1 MRKLEMNTMK
11 QLLELKQLPKL
22 GQTNMGSIGRFATTA
37 GLQEAIAAGTIIDT
51 NAATSATSTTNTVAS
66 NQTYSTFNLAEDVV
80 DNVKETVTA
89 GLWSDNLGS
98 LTTFFTSSDQT
109 TSQRRYYTDVYQDA
123 PANDGAA
130 VQFSIA
136 YGNANGSGSSNLGTN
151 QTPAS
156 QAIYSQYRNLL
167 LEPTST
173 RFTTT
178 DSGST
183 DSIYVVNIKR
193 NRVKERLD
201 EGNFELPLLQISSRA
216 TNATGSV
223 TVSGTQVTLIDDS
236 TVADA
241 TVGSSGRVYN
251 IVSGSLSSGV
261 YTPATPVYYGKFYPD
276 HGVMVLDG
284 NRLDQV
290 LAFDT
295 NVTSDSEGNNHFAMY
310 HSISGSSSGFQA
322 RNSQKITSTHYF
334 VRVKNGQ
341 YNFSNNP
348 TYTTGSDGVIAQSTF
363 IGDPKT
369 YITTIGLYNNRQELL
384 AVAKLSQPLLKSF
397 SREALIRVKLDY

>member
-1 MRKLEMNTMK
+1 MNKMNHF
-11 QLLELKQLPKL
+11 LNLKQRDRL
-22 GQTNMGSIGRFATTA
+22 GQTNITSSIGRFRAV
-37 GLQEAIAAGTIIDT
+37 GLSPELQQQIAAGNIFDP
-51 NAATSATSTTNTVAS
+51 TVPVVVS
-66 NQTYSTFNLAEDVV
+66 NQTYTTFNLTEDVV
-80 DNVKETVTA
+80 NNVKETVTA

-98 LTTFFTSSDQT
+98 LATFYTSSDQT
-109 TSQRRYYTDVYQDA
+109 TSQRRYYTDVYQDVPSA
-123 PANDGAA
+123 DGAA
-130 VQFSIA
+130 VQFSLA
-136 YGNANGSGSSNLGTN
+136 YGHAQGSGSSNLGTN

-167 LEPTST
+167 LEPTAT

-223 TVSGTQVTLIDDS
+223 TVSGSQVTLIDDS
-236 TVADA
+236 TIVNA

-251 IVSGSLSSGV
+251 IVSGSLTSGV

-295 NVTSDSEGNNHFAMY
+295 NVTSDSEGNNHFAMF
-310 HSISGSSSGFQA
+310 HSISGSSSGFQG
-322 RNSQKITSTHYF
+322 RNSQKITSAHYF
-334 VRVKNGQ
+334 VRIKNGQ

-348 TYTTGSDGVIAQSTF
+348 TYTTGSDGQIAQSTF

-397 SREALIRVKLDY
+397 SRESLIRVKLDY

>member
-1 MRKLEMNTMK
+1 MMITLKRKSR
-11 QLLELKQLPKL
+11 L
-22 GQTNMGSIGRFATTA
+22 GQTLRGSTPGRITESLT
-37 GLQEAIAAGTIIDT
+37 GVT
-51 NAATSATSTTNTVAS
+51 NVTSLNELTNLNVSDPRSNNAPTVPVVS
-66 NQTYSTFNLAEDVV
+66 NQAFTTFNTLEDIVT
-80 DNVKETVTA
+80 NVKETVTA

-98 LTTFFTSSDQT
+98 LTTYYTASGQS
-109 TSQRRYYTDVYQDA
+109 TSQRRYYVDIYQDVPSA
-123 PANDGAA
+123 DGAA

-136 YGNANGSGSSNLGTN
+136 YGHAAGSGSSNLGTQ

-167 LEPTST
+167 LESTDT
-173 RFTTT
+173 RFSTTN
-178 DSGST
+178 SGST

-201 EGNFELPLLQISSRA
+201 EGNFELPLLEISSRD

-223 TVSGTQVTLIDDS
+223 SVSGTQVTLIDDS
-236 TVADA
+236 SVAAA

-251 IVSGSLSSGV
+251 IVSGSLTSGV
-261 YTPATPVYYGKFYPD
+261 FNTSAPVYYGKFYPD

-295 NVTSDSEGNNHFAMY
+295 NISSDSEGNNHFAMY

-322 RNSQKITSTHYF
+322 RNSQKITSAHYF

-348 TYTTGSDGVIAQSTF
+348 TYTTGSDGLLAQSTF

-369 YITTIGLYNNRQELL
+369 YITTIGLYNGNQELL